1 MTEYYR
7 LIDVASEDMNKGDHQ
22 AAIPLL
28 KQALAEDPSD
38 AVVHNSLGSALAA
51 TGDLAQAVVQ
61 YRRATA
67 LSPEYPDAHSNLA
80 AALAQSGQLDEAIG
94 EFKKALALKPDF
106 AEAHAGLGAVLAQKG
121 RADEAIPHLRK
132 AVELSP
138 QNPGALANLCLALSV
153 AGRPLEA
160 IPHAEQA
167 VALSK
172 GQNPLVLDLLGRLY
186 AQTGRF
192 PEAIETTRRALD
204 VASRAGD
211 QRLVRD
217 LQSRLSSYEAEAA
230 AEGGAPAPTKISSR

>member
-1 MTEYYR
+1 
-7 LIDVASEDMNKGDHQ
+7 
-22 AAIPLL
+22 
-28 KQALAEDPSD
+28 
-38 AVVHNSLGSALAA
+38 VVHNSLGSALAA
-51 TGDLAQAVVQ
+51 TGHLAQAVAQ

-80 AALAQSGQLDEAIG
+80 AALAQSGRLDEAIG
-94 EFKKALALKPDF
+94 EFEKALALKPDF

-121 RADEAIPHLRK
+121 RVDEAIPHLQK

-138 QNPGALANLCLALSV
+138 ENPGALANLCLALSV

-172 GQNPLVLDLLGRLY
+172 GQNPLLLDMLGRLY
-186 AQTGRF
+186 AQAGRL
-192 PEAIETTRRALD
+192 PEAIETTRPALD
-204 VASRAGD
+204 VARRAGD

-217 LQSRLSSYEAEAA
+217 LESRLSSYEAAS
-230 AEGGAPAPTKISSR
+230 EGGAPAPTKISSR